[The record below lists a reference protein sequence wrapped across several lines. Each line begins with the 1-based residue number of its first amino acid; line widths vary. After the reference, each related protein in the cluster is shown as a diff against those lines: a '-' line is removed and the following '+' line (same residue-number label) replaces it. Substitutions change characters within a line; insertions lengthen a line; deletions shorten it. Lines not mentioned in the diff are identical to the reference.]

1 MLTQKED
8 EEVISGADLKQV
20 LPEAL
25 AGKSANCCDDE
36 G

>member
-1 MLTQKED
+1 MTQ
-8 EEVISGADLKQV
+8 ISGADLKQV
-20 LPEAL
+20 LSEAL